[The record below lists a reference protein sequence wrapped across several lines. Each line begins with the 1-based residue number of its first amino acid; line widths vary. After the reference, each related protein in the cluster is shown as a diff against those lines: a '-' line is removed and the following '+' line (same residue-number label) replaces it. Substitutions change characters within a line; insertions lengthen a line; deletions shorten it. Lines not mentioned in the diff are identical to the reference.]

1 MEKHGNDM
9 EFGVET
15 TGHDYCSVPEAAALH
30 LALMKNEELSKE
42 VEDLRHELEEIAVQ
56 NRFGLQRFAGS
67 DEDIRFYTR
76 FATYNH
82 LMAFWQ
88 LIEPATHQLI
98 RVTSSK
104 VTREE
109 GPSGKETREVENA
122 SAVQAISPANQLQ
135 EISPIYLGNACTIN
149 TGKTDRT

>member
-1 MEKHGNDM
+1 
-9 EFGVET
+9 
-15 TGHDYCSVPEAAALH
+15 
-30 LALMKNEELSKE
+30 MKNEELSKE
-42 VEDLRHELEEIAVQ
+42 VEDLRDELEEITVQ

-109 GPSGKETREVENA
+109 GPSRKQTIGAVNIALNVGAFDFQETKWWVLRGIKDDSIRRATQPWSVRVNNK
-122 SAVQAISPANQLQ
+122 P
-135 EISPIYLGNACTIN
+135 T
-149 TGKTDRT
+149 R